1 MKKKFLVMGLASVF
15 AVAAHAID
23 DECATPLTDE
33 QLADHW
39 VASEAVAVDKD
50 EAIDKAI
57 KRAVSMVYGEVMSA
71 ETKLKKHSGE
81 ASVSS
86 PDGDVKVKN
95 SSKTLDSK
103 IDTKTA
109 GFVREYKVI
118 SVLSVDG
125 GLKAHV
131 HARIINP
138 RSGVD
143 AVILVTKPEA
153 SVELKAELIKVGPKK
168 SVSGREIASITED
181 ALCGALSGSR
191 HFKVCT
197 TKDIKAAIANN
208 NLTSALVGAGMV
220 PSSELL
226 QAGQMLTC
234 DYILSTHLEKIS
246 YSKKLGQD
254 KKTKKFGQMHSMKVV
269 LSFRLTNVRT
279 GTTAANDTLTLTL
292 GNEAIKEM
300 LEEDDDADILKGTL
314 SEIVEPLQGWIKEN
328 SNK

>member
-1 MKKKFLVMGLASVF
+1 MKEKFALMFLASAF
-15 AVAAHAID
+15 AVVTYAID
-23 DECATPLTDE
+23 DDCATPLTE
-33 QLADHW
+33 AQLADHW

-50 EAIDKAI
+50 SAIDEAL
-57 KRAVSMVYGEVMSA
+57 KRAVSMVYGELLSG
-71 ETKLKKHSGE
+71 EKELKKHSGE
-81 ASVSS
+81 RSVSG
-86 PDGDVKVKN
+86 PDGDVKIKD

-103 IDTKTA
+103 LKTKTA

-118 SVLSVDG
+118 SVVPTEG
-125 GLKAHV
+125 GQKAHV

-138 RSGVD
+138 RTGVD

-153 SVELKAELIKVGPKK
+153 SVELKSSLIKVGPKK
-168 SVSGREIASITED
+168 SVSGREICNITED

-191 HFKVCT
+191 RFKVCT
-197 TKDIKAAIANN
+197 VKDIKAAVANN

-226 QAGQMLTC
+226 HAGQMLTC

-254 KKTKKFGQMHSMKVV
+254 KATKKFGQIQSMKIV

-300 LEEDDDADILKGTL
+300 LETHK
-314 SEIVEPLQGWIKEN
+314 
-328 SNK
+328 